1 MNAAGPISQDQW
13 QVAILTLTNL
23 LALQMTKPGAIC
35 IEVLPGHLRRAAD
48 ERDRQGNYGAA
59 RLLERWAHLVTQP
72 VEEWD

>member
-1 MNAAGPISQDQW
+1 MNTASPISQDQW
-13 QVAILTLTNL
+13 QVAIRTLTNL
-23 LALQMTKPGAIC
+23 LALQMTKPGAIR
-35 IEVLPGHLRRAAD
+35 IEVLPGQLRRAAD